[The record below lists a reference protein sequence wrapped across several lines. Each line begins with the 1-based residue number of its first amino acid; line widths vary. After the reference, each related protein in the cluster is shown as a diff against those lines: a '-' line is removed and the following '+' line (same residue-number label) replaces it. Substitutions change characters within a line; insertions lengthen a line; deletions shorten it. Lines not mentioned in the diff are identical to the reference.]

1 MTSEEYITALSEIVA
16 SGRGFKAIIDL
27 AKMLYIH
34 YDDRETFLRET
45 RGRKMAGK
53 EQGVGECG
61 TCRYLDR
68 TIAALTNP
76 PQYMCVRKGVL
87 VFENGRCDTD
97 KGK

>member
-34 YDDRETFLRET
+34 YDDRESFLRET
-45 RGRKMAGK
+45 IGREMAGK
-53 EQGVGECG
+53 EQGVCS

-68 TIAALTNP
+68 TVAALTNP

-97 KGK
+97 KDK